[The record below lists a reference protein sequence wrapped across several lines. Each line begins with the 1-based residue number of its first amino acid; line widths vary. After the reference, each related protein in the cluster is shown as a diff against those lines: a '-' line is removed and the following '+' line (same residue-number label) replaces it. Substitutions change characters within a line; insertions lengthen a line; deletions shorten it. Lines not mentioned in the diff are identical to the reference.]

1 MEPAVHGVTG
11 ARFVGQRVARQEDAR
26 FLTGRGRYVD
36 DVFLPGT
43 LHVAF
48 ARSDVAR
55 GNIGS
60 IDTSAA
66 AAMPGV
72 AAVFVAAD
80 LNPLVQD
87 HLVDGEGGLVANR
100 PFRVLAE
107 GDVRCVGDPIVMVVA
122 DSRYHAE
129 DAVEA
134 VEIEIEALTPVIDR
148 ERALDADAP
157 LVHSGTESNLYGEIP
172 AVENTELDAALASA
186 PVVITETF
194 KQHRYATVP
203 METRGILA
211 SWEPYREELTVWI
224 STQGPHGV
232 RSLMARALGLD
243 DTQVR
248 VIMPDVGGA
257 FGLKMNPRQEEFAVV
272 LATHRLG
279 RPVKWIQDRRENL
292 LVDDHA
298 RDDQA
303 TVTLAASEDGLLLG
317 AKVEFLEGA
326 GAFPAAFASSAVLST
341 MIFPGPYHVP
351 AYGSSARTVHTNT
364 AGRGSYRG
372 PWMFET
378 VAREQAMDVLAT
390 RLGIDPLELR
400 RRNAIRDEAMPY
412 TMASG
417 VTYDQMTAAANL
429 EQAAE
434 QIGYA
439 QLREQQRAWR
449 EEGRLVGIG
458 ISLFAEPTAMAFGWM
473 STDAATV
480 RIGPNGRADVF
491 TSAASH
497 GQSLETTLA
506 QVVADE
512 LGIDIAHV
520 RVIQGDTAATPLGPG
535 TGGSRSAVIPGT
547 AARNAAH
554 EVRTRMI
561 SIVAHVLE
569 ASPDDLEVVDG
580 RVQVVGT
587 PSKGMTVA
595 EVAEKAYTE
604 PASLPPGLPLGL
616 EAQARYTPDGFA
628 TWANACHICVCEVD
642 PATGAVEILRYLV
655 SEDCG
660 VMINPNVV
668 EGQIAGGVVQG
679 IGGVLYEHLPY
690 DEAGNPL
697 ATTFVDYLL
706 PTAAEVPDIEYGHI
720 ETPAPTNPGGHK
732 GLGEGGAIAAPPAV
746 INAIADALAPLGAR
760 VRSQPLGPAD
770 VVALIEQASARSR
783 SG

>member
-1 MEPAVHGVTG
+1 MTVTAGGDVAHGSGG
-11 ARFVGQRVARQEDAR
+11 ARFVGQRVARKEDAR
-26 FLTGRGRYVD
+26 FLTGRGQYVD
-36 DVFLPGT
+36 DIFLPNT

-48 ARSDVAR
+48 ARGHVAR
-55 GNIGS
+55 GNIVS
-60 IDTSAA
+60 VDTRAA
-66 AAMPGV
+66 ASMPGV
-72 AAVFVAAD
+72 VAVYTASD
-80 LNPLVQD
+80 LNHLVHD
-87 HLVDGEGGLVANR
+87 YFVDGEAGLVSNR
-100 PFRVLAE
+100 PFRVLAD
-107 GDVRCVGDPIVMVVA
+107 GDVRCVGEPIAMVVA
-122 DSRYHAE
+122 ESRYLAE
-129 DAVEA
+129 DAVDT
-134 VEIEIEALTPVIDR
+134 IEIDIESLP
-148 ERALDADAP
+148 P
-157 LVHSGTESNLYGEIP
+157 LVASEDALADGAPVVHAGTDSNLYSETP
-172 AVENTELDAALASA
+172 AVPNPDLEQVLESA
-186 PVVITETF
+186 PVVLTATF

-211 SWEPYREELTVWI
+211 SWEPFRDELTIWI

-232 RSLMARALGLD
+232 RSLMSRALGLD
-243 DTQVR
+243 ESQVR

-257 FGLKMNPRQEEFAVV
+257 FGLKMNPRHEETATV
-272 LATHRLG
+272 LATRLLG

-303 TVTLAASEDGLLLG
+303 TVTMAADEDGKILAA
-317 AKVEFLEGA
+317 KVAFLEGA
-326 GAFPAAFASSAVLST
+326 GAFPAAFASSAVLTT

-351 AYGSSARTVHTNT
+351 AFGSSSQTVHTNT

-378 VAREQAMDVLAT
+378 VAREQMMDVLAA

-400 RRNAIRDEAMPY
+400 RRNAIRDEDMPY

-417 VTYDQMTAAANL
+417 ITYDQMTAAANL

-439 QLREQQRAWR
+439 DLREQQRAWR
-449 EEGRLVGIG
+449 EEGRLIGIG
-458 ISLFAEPTAMAFGWM
+458 VSLFAEPTAVAFGWM
-473 STDAATV
+473 STDAAIV
-480 RIGPNGRADVF
+480 RIGPTGRVDVW

-512 LGIDIAHV
+512 LGVDIDHV
-520 RVIQGDTAATPLGPG
+520 RVIQGDTAAAPLGPG

-554 EVRTRMI
+554 EVRERMVA
-561 SIVAHVLE
+561 IVAHALE
-569 ASPDDLEVVDG
+569 ASPDDIEVVDG
-580 RVQVVGT
+580 RVQVIGT
-587 PSKGMTVA
+587 PSKGMTVV
-595 EVAEKAYTE
+595 EVAAKAYTE
-604 PASLPPGLPLGL
+604 PAGLPPGLPLGL

-642 PATGAVEILRYLV
+642 RATGSVEILRYVV

-690 DEAGNPL
+690 DEDGNPL

-720 ETPAPTNPGGHK
+720 ETHAPTNPGGHK

-746 INAIADALAPLGAR
+746 INAIADALAPLGVQ

-770 VVALIEQASARSR
+770 IVALMEAA
-783 SG
+783 GA